1 MSHICTVS
9 TKSQGLR
16 WFTYLF
22 GSSIVI
28 NITCINPLGT
38 FLEEVKEQH
47 HWKMEKMSVNPEET
61 VCGGKTV
68 TETDIYL
75 CFGKS
80 IEELYAHNS
89 QQQKC
94 FQPQFVEE

>member
-1 MSHICTVS
+1 
-9 TKSQGLR
+9 
-16 WFTYLF
+16 
-22 GSSIVI
+22 
-28 NITCINPLGT
+28 
-38 FLEEVKEQH
+38 
-47 HWKMEKMSVNPEET
+47 MEKMSVNPEET

-94 FQPQFVEE
+94 FQPQFVEEWSYALKLVYPKRTV